1 MLLPLLL
8 EFYCCFLACYNF
20 TASSPTLRSSTLR
33 KFTAV
38 SLAVTI
44 LLLLPLVLEI
54 LLLLPL
60 YCYCFAADAASP
72 RNLTAAASAA
82 RKLNIASSAWSLLL
96 LLLTKKCNAAA
107 FARKLL
113 HLVLTTTA
121 SARISTVSTSAI
133 KITAINRKKAGT
145 AILLCES
152 LRTQACL
159 LKY

>member
-20 TASSPTLRSSTLR
+20 TASSLTLRSSTLR

-60 YCYCFAADAASP
+60 YCYCFAADADAEYCFFC
-72 RNLTAAASAA
+72 LKFTAATSHQ
-82 RKLNIASSAWSLLL
+82 
-96 LLLTKKCNAAA
+96 KCTAAA

-113 HLVLTTTA
+113 HLVLTSTA
-121 SARISTVSTSAI
+121 SARISTVSTSAT

>member
-1 MLLPLLL
+1 MLISLLL
-8 EFYCCFLACYNF
+8 ELYCCFLACYNII
-20 TASSPTLRSSTLR
+20 ASSPTLRSSTLR

-72 RNLTAAASAA
+72 RNLTAAAAAA
-82 RKLNIASSAWSLLL
+82 RKLNIASSAWNLLL

-107 FARKLL
+107 FAWKLL

-121 SARISTVSTSAI
+121 SARISTVSTSAQLI
-133 KITAINRKKAGT
+133 GRK
-145 AILLCES
+145 LVLPFCCVS
-152 LRTQACL
+152 LWVPKNTSML
-159 LKY
+159 VEVLW

>member
-72 RNLTAAASAA
+72 RNLTAAAAAA
-82 RKLNIASSAWSLLL
+82 RKLNIASSA
-96 LLLTKKCNAAA
+96 
-107 FARKLL
+107 
-113 HLVLTTTA
+113 
-121 SARISTVSTSAI
+121 
-133 KITAINRKKAGT
+133 
-145 AILLCES
+145 
-152 LRTQACL
+152 
-159 LKY
+159 

>member
-60 YCYCFAADAASP
+60 YCYCFAADAAS
-72 RNLTAAASAA
+72 LTLSVGGRAVSAFGCRA
-82 RKLNIASSAWSLLL
+82 RGRGFDPN
-96 LLLTKKCNAAA
+96 
-107 FARKLL
+107 
-113 HLVLTTTA
+113 
-121 SARISTVSTSAI
+121 
-133 KITAINRKKAGT
+133 
-145 AILLCES
+145 
-152 LRTQACL
+152 Q
-159 LKY
+159 

>member
-72 RNLTAAASAA
+72 RSLTAAAA

-152 LRTQACL
+152 LRIQACL